1 MATCKQESP
10 YLSLDLPQEFED
22 LAGMVQIDMK
32 AVVTALTQRA
42 NERLLL
48 TRRETQQLRR
58 RLWNSLAQAVNEAV
72 EPLSADRR

>member
-10 YLSLDLPQEFED
+10 VLSLELPHEFED
-22 LAGMVQIDMK
+22 LSGMVQIDLK
-32 AVVTALTQRA
+32 VVVAALTQRA
-42 NERLLL
+42 GERLLL

-58 RLWNSLAQAVNEAV
+58 RLWNNLAQAVNDAV